1 AAIAGQIAPL
11 IVSRGTG
18 GSAALARAG
27 NSAHSASKA
36 LSQRKIRPQYTV
48 QGATSDAPSVVY
60 TPQGPT
66 LWTSVRD
73 RSTFSRRGSFS
84 NGETM
89 SRNSLVSLLSAAL
102 LCCGLPVW
110 GQKSSGDK
118 GKELVDAHCNSC
130 HALTARVGS
139 GYDAKGWHT
148 V

>member
-1 AAIAGQIAPL
+1 M
-11 IVSRGTG
+11 
-18 GSAALARAG
+18 
-27 NSAHSASKA
+27 
-36 LSQRKIRPQYTV
+36 
-48 QGATSDAPSVVY
+48 SDAPSVVY

-73 RSTFSRRGSFS
+73 RSTFSRRRSFS

-102 LCCGLPVW
+102 LCCGLPAW
-110 GQKSSGDK
+110 AQKSSSGDK

-130 HALTARVGS
+130 HALSARVGS

-148 V
+148 VVRMMTNHGVALSKDEIAPMTDYLIKTYPEKDKAAAVVVKGPL